1 MTPGKY
7 VVGVLSVL
15 GLCEAVDAL
24 AANTTAVQSQPS
36 TSGNTGTPAPKT
48 LETIV
53 VADTHIR
60 GIDLETRHPVL
71 TIDRIEIERTSAM
84 PLKVAIPVT

>member
-1 MTPGKY
+1 MSPGKY
-7 VVGVLSVL
+7 VVCVLSVL
-15 GLCEAVDAL
+15 GLCWAVDAL
-24 AANTTAVQSQPS
+24 AANATAVQGQPS
-36 TSGNTGTPAPKT
+36 TPDNTSTPAPRT

-53 VADTHIR
+53 VTGTHIR

-71 TIDRIEIERTSAM
+71 TIDRIELERTSAM